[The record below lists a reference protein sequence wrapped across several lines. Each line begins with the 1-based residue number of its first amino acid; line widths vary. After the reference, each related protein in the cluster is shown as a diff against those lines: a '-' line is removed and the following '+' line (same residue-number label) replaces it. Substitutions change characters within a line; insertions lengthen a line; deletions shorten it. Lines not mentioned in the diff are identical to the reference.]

1 MADSAHSIKGLSE
14 GLLDDRR
21 GALHRSRSR
30 AALSPI
36 GAIAHLWLAHLPPA
50 HCYKWQRR
58 DQQQQPF
65 ERTQRDV
72 HAATKHIAMLPTL
85 FVNAGRV
92 LLDLWKISGT
102 GGIGL
107 TKSGALNRAFA
118 TWAAERLEWPKY
130 TSKELFEF
138 HKVLSEPDVLP
149 LAIVHRLLV

>member
-1 MADSAHSIKGLSE
+1 
-14 GLLDDRR
+14 
-21 GALHRSRSR
+21 
-30 AALSPI
+30 
-36 GAIAHLWLAHLPPA
+36 
-50 HCYKWQRR
+50 
-58 DQQQQPF
+58 
-65 ERTQRDV
+65 
-72 HAATKHIAMLPTL
+72 MLPTL